1 VGLRLNRLFGSSV
14 FSRFMPWDEEVRY
27 VSLRYDFL
35 RYDSLRYDSLRYDLL
50 RFGNIAFWDHH
61 PMQANGGDLPQNSI
75 EQDILTTE
83 AALI

>member
-1 VGLRLNRLFGSSV
+1 MGLRLNRLFGSSV

-27 VSLRYDFL
+27 
-35 RYDSLRYDSLRYDLL
+35 DSLRYDLL
-50 RFGNIAFWDHH
+50 CFGNIVFWDHH
-61 PMQANGGDLPQNSI
+61 PMQANGDDLPQNSI